1 MNMHDLFTSWT
12 MRLQIKWVSDVT
24 NIMKYPISCDRVFKN
39 IFCNMKN
46 VLFIITQIDKKWN
59 FYPET
64 KYFFFNIIYTQS
76 ILFLPSRAPELNSF
90 NAHAQIK

>member
-39 IFCNMKN
+39 IFCYMKN
-46 VLFIITQIDKKWN
+46 VLFIITQIEKN
-59 FYPET
+59 ET
-64 KYFFFNIIYTQS
+64 FTLRQNTSFS
-76 ILFLPSRAPELNSF
+76 ILFTLNQYYFYPQVPPS
-90 NAHAQIK
+90 